1 MPAPQTIAVVGFVL
15 LAVLALGSLPLV
27 RRLASRRARIAAL
40 SVGVVLLLGAAAG
53 AIGAVAA
60 GSAQRELPAP
70 AAERIDGRADAADAA
85 EQRTM
90 PDDFVDARE
99 LEPGIEVEL
108 RYAGT
113 RNFTGQ
119 VVDGYE
125 TDDRVILQRDAAAAL
140 AGVQR
145 ELAAEGLGLRVYDAY
160 RPTRAV
166 RFFMD
171 WARTDDDSTR
181 AEYYPDFEKPQL
193 FELGYIAERSKHSLG
208 GTVDLTLVDL
218 ASGEPLDMGGPFD
231 FFGERSHYD
240 AEGLAPEQAA
250 NRARLREAMIAGGF
264 EPYELEWWHFSYPL
278 GDDAR
283 PVDAPVR

>member
-1 MPAPQTIAVVGFVL
+1 MPAPQIIAVVGFGL
-15 LAVLALGSLPLV
+15 LGALLLGALFLV
-27 RRLASRRARIAAL
+27 PRIRARGARIAAL
-40 SVGVVLLLGAAAG
+40 AAGIVLLLGAVAGAAG
-53 AIGAVAA
+53 AVGV
-60 GSAQRELPAP
+60 GTAQQASPVR
-70 AAERIDGRADAADAA
+70 AA
-85 EQRTM
+85 EQRDESGAGAESGAL
-90 PDDFVDARE
+90 PADFVDARE
-99 LEPGIEVEL
+99 LEPRIEVEL

-113 RNFTGQ
+113 RNFTGR

-125 TDDRVILQRDAAAAL
+125 TDDRVILQRDAAVAL
-140 AGVQR
+140 AEVQR
-145 ELAAEGLGLRVYDAY
+145 DLAAEGLGLRVYDAY

-171 WARTDDDSTR
+171 WARTGDDSTR
-181 AEYYPDFEKPQL
+181 EEYYPDFEKPQL

-218 ASGEPLDMGGPFD
+218 ASGEALDMGGSFD

-240 AEGLAPEQAA
+240 AAGLTAEQSG
-250 NRARLREAMIAGGF
+250 NRTRLRDAMIARGF

-283 PVDAPVR
+283 AFDAPVR

>member
-1 MPAPQTIAVVGFVL
+1 MPAPQIIAVVGFVL
-15 LAVLALGSLPLV
+15 LGALALGSLLLA
-27 RRLASRRARIAAL
+27 RRLVSRRARIAAL
-40 SVGVVLLLGAAAG
+40 STGIVLLLGAAAG

-60 GSAQRELPAP
+60 GSAQRVPPAP
-70 AAERIDGRADAADAA
+70 AAERIDGRADAA
-85 EQRTM
+85 EPRTM

-113 RNFTGQ
+113 RNFTGH

-125 TDDRVILQRDAAAAL
+125 ADDRVILQRDAAAAL

-145 ELAAEGLGLRVYDAY
+145 ELEAEGLGLRVYDAY

-218 ASGEPLDMGGPFD
+218 AGGEPLDMGGPFD

-240 AEGLAPEQAA
+240 AEGLAPEHAA

-283 PVDAPVR
+283 AVDAPVR